1 MVMSPR
7 HLTVFHKVLNSPPTG
22 ILAGSGFL
30 NERAF
35 RHDLVVG
42 QPDKQMQH
50 HIPGELVEELTGEH
64 DLPQ

>member
-1 MVMSPR
+1 MVASLR
-7 HLTVFHKVLNSPPTG
+7 HLTVFHKMLNPPPTG
-22 ILAGSGFL
+22 MLAGSGFL
-30 NERAF
+30 NESNF
-35 RHDLVVG
+35 RHNLVIG